1 MRESVGE
8 DQEADFG
15 RQEGEEG
22 RLELRMAIGGMTGGE
37 DAAEMAAI
45 EAAVFCI
52 WWHFK
57 VVGW

>member
-1 MRESVGE
+1 MREGVDE
-8 DQEADFG
+8 DQEADFRG
-15 RQEGEEG
+15 QEGKEG
-22 RLELRMAIGGMTGGE
+22 GLELRMAIGGMKGGE